1 MAARVDPLRTGVTCG
16 ALFIVV
22 FGIRTIV
29 PLATFG
35 CAVEIPQALGF
46 AEVNCSGSGGG
57 LGRAYNAVVADQG
70 VDGLVGQFANTIG
83 SIIGP

>member
-1 MAARVDPLRTGVTCG
+1 MAASLDPLRTGVTCG
-16 ALFIVV
+16 ALLIVM
-22 FGIRTIV
+22 FAIRTT
-29 PLATFG
+29 PLAIAG
-35 CAVEIPQALGF
+35 CAVEIPQARGF